1 MRARSKR
8 VGNRGRASGVEVV
21 DVLTPSSFCFLSMA
35 FSLKPV
41 WQNRLRRFDP
51 KLCLG
56 ALSPTRLPLASTAGS
71 SGARPI
77 NQR

>member
-35 FSLKPV
+35 FSLKSLRL
-41 WQNRLRRFDP
+41 NRLRSFGFKIMFRGD
-51 KLCLG
+51 
-56 ALSPTRLPLASTAGS
+56 
-71 SGARPI
+71 
-77 NQR
+77 